1 MSPANPLPEGKRRRA
16 ALSPLARGYWRHFHR
31 IRKAIPWKSR
41 ASPGSWRQNAPPSSS
56 RCAIRCRS
64 RSLMSRCAYA
74 RMASQSLRKS
84 LRPAKPASKWRP
96 WSPSPWLRSL
106 CTTCLRLLT
115 RASKFARSFWS
126 ARAGARA
133 ENTGDTI
140 VAPNKF
146 MADNVKLL
154 LVDDNPMV
162 LGMLQQALSPL
173 AHVTTATDAA
183 DALLKAVDDAPDL
196 LLCDYRMPGM
206 DGRQLVEKLKSR
218 PATAN
223 FSTLLMASKAD
234 IAERLSPQ
242 DAADDYLE
250 KPFYLK
256 DAIRRVKRMIDR
268 IALEKMAKTAPSDG
282 VVRGSLSQMNVID
295 LMQSLEMGRKS
306 CRLSLSNEG
315 DKCEV
320 FFVEG
325 QVKHATYGS
334 LVGDEA
340 VFKVLRWTGGSF
352 QLDFEGKTDKETTQL
367 NTQGLLMEGLRLL
380 DESSR
385 DGGAESEP
393 AAAPA
398 QTMQDPFASAPPA
411 SASSAQTPSAP
422 AVSSPP
428 SAPAHKHRREE
439 EEDVLLDG

>member
-1 MSPANPLPEGKRRRA
+1 
-16 ALSPLARGYWRHFHR
+16 
-31 IRKAIPWKSR
+31 
-41 ASPGSWRQNAPPSSS
+41 
-56 RCAIRCRS
+56 
-64 RSLMSRCAYA
+64 
-74 RMASQSLRKS
+74 
-84 LRPAKPASKWRP
+84 
-96 WSPSPWLRSL
+96 
-106 CTTCLRLLT
+106 
-115 RASKFARSFWS
+115 
-126 ARAGARA
+126 
-133 ENTGDTI
+133 
-140 VAPNKF
+140 

-162 LGMLQQALSPL
+162 LGMLQHALSSL

-256 DAIRRVKRMIDR
+256 DATRRVKRMIDR

-380 DESSR
+380 DESQR
-385 DGGAESEP
+385 DGGGGEPEP
-393 AAAPA
+393 AAPPPAETAPA
-398 QTMQDPFASAPPA
+398 KPA
-411 SASSAQTPSAP
+411 SYGGAGRGS
-422 AVSSPP
+422 
-428 SAPAHKHRREE
+428 EE

>member
-1 MSPANPLPEGKRRRA
+1 MA
-16 ALSPLARGYWRHFHR
+16 AR
-31 IRKAIPWKSR
+31 
-41 ASPGSWRQNAPPSSS
+41 
-56 RCAIRCRS
+56 
-64 RSLMSRCAYA
+64 
-74 RMASQSLRKS
+74 
-84 LRPAKPASKWRP
+84 
-96 WSPSPWLRSL
+96 
-106 CTTCLRLLT
+106 
-115 RASKFARSFWS
+115 
-126 ARAGARA
+126 
-133 ENTGDTI
+133 
-140 VAPNKF
+140 NKF

-223 FSTLLMASKAD
+223 FSTVLMASKAD

-340 VFKVLRWTGGSF
+340 VFKVLRWTGGNF

-380 DESSR
+380 DESQR
-385 DGGAESEP
+385 DGGAEPDAATPP
-393 AAAPA
+393 AAETAPVA
-398 QTMQDPFASAPPA
+398 RPA
-411 SASSAQTPSAP
+411 SFGGG
-422 AVSSPP
+422 
-428 SAPAHKHRREE
+428 RGREE